1 MATEKTIDAVLFD
14 LDGVIVRSDEYH
26 YRGWK
31 RMADDE
37 GWDFDKTLN
46 HQLRGVSRMD
56 SLQIILDHNG
66 VEISEGRKRAL
77 ADRKN
82 GYYRDSLAGMNENDY
97 IPGARKLMEELAGA
111 DVRMA
116 ICSSS
121 RNAPFILDVLG
132 IADRFDTVVSGHDIE
147 RAKPDPQIFLLAAE
161 RLGVPAERCVVFED
175 AESGIQAA
183 HNAGM
188 HAVGVGSPDHLPS
201 AKIVVRDLA
210 EVTADRLI
218 AEGRP

>member
-1 MATEKTIDAVLFD
+1 MAIKRTIDAVLFD

-66 VEISEGRKRAL
+66 VEISEEEKKAL

-82 GYYRDSLAGMNENDY
+82 GYYRDSLAGMNQNDY
-97 IPGARKLMEELAGA
+97 IPGAQKLMDELAA
-111 DVRMA
+111 AEVRMA

-121 RNAPFILDVLG
+121 RNAPYILDVLG
-132 IADRFDTVVSGHDIE
+132 IADRFDTVVSGHDID

-161 RLGVPAERCVVFED
+161 RLGVPAKACVVFED

-201 AKIVVRDLA
+201 AEVVVSDLT
-210 EVTADRLI
+210 EVSVDRLI
-218 AEGRP
+218 ADARP

>member
-1 MATEKTIDAVLFD
+1 MSRAIDAVLFD

-31 RMADDE
+31 QLADEE

-56 SLQIILDHNG
+56 SLQIILDHNN
-66 VEISEGRKRAL
+66 VEISEEEKRAL

-82 GYYRDSLAGMNENDY
+82 GYYRESLSDMNEGDY
-97 IPGARKLMEELAGA
+97 IPGAVELMDELSKSG
-111 DVRMA
+111 VKMA

-132 IADRFDTVVSGHDIE
+132 IADRFETVVSGHDID

-161 RLGVPAERCVVFED
+161 RMNVPAARCVVFED

-183 HNAGM
+183 RNAGM
-188 HAVGVGSPDHLPS
+188 HSVGVGSADHLPS
-201 AKIVVRDLA
+201 ATVVVADLT
-210 EVTADRLI
+210 EVSVERLLDE
-218 AEGRP
+218 ARP

>member
-1 MATEKTIDAVLFD
+1 MNRAIDAVLFD

-31 RMADDE
+31 QLADEE

-56 SLQIILDHNG
+56 SLQIILDHNN
-66 VEISEGRKRAL
+66 VEISEEEKRAL

-82 GYYRDSLAGMNENDY
+82 GYYRQSLSDMNEGDY
-97 IPGARKLMEELAGA
+97 IPGAVELMDELSNSS
-111 DVRMA
+111 VKMA

-132 IADRFDTVVSGHDIE
+132 IADRFETVVSGHDID

-161 RLGVPAERCVVFED
+161 RIGVPAARCVVFED

-183 HNAGM
+183 RNAGM
-188 HAVGVGSPDHLPS
+188 HSVGVGSADHLPS
-201 AKIVVRDLA
+201 ATVVVADLT
-210 EVTADRLI
+210 EVSVDRLLDE
-218 AEGRP
+218 ARP

>member
-1 MATEKTIDAVLFD
+1 MNRAIDAVLFD

-31 RMADDE
+31 QLADEE

-56 SLQIILDHNG
+56 SLQIILDHNN
-66 VEISEGRKRAL
+66 VEISEEEKRAL

-82 GYYRDSLAGMNENDY
+82 GYYRQSLSDMNEGDY
-97 IPGARKLMEELAGA
+97 IPGAVELMDELSNSS
-111 DVRMA
+111 VKMA

-132 IADRFDTVVSGHDIE
+132 IADRFETVVSGHDID

-161 RLGVPAERCVVFED
+161 RIGVPAARCVVFED

-183 HNAGM
+183 RNAGM
-188 HAVGVGSPDHLPS
+188 HSVGVGSADHLPS
-201 AKIVVRDLA
+201 ATVVVADLT
-210 EVTADRLI
+210 EMSVDRLLDE
-218 AEGRP
+218 ARP

>member
-1 MATEKTIDAVLFD
+1 MSRAIDAVLFD

-31 RMADDE
+31 QLADEE

-56 SLQIILDHNG
+56 SLQIILDHNN
-66 VEISEGRKRAL
+66 VEISEEEKRAL

-82 GYYRDSLAGMNENDY
+82 GYYRESLSDMNEGDY
-97 IPGARKLMEELAGA
+97 IPGAVELMNELSKSS
-111 DVRMA
+111 VKMA

-132 IADRFDTVVSGHDIE
+132 IADRFETVVSGHDID

-161 RLGVPAERCVVFED
+161 RMSVPAARCVVFED

-183 HNAGM
+183 INAGM
-188 HAVGVGSPDHLPS
+188 HSVGVGSSDHLPS
-201 AKIVVRDLA
+201 ATVVVADLT
-210 EVTADRLI
+210 EVSVERLLEE
-218 AEGRP
+218 ARP

>member
-1 MATEKTIDAVLFD
+1 MANDRAIDAVLFD

-31 RMADDE
+31 HLADDE

-46 HQLRGVSRMD
+46 HQLRGVSRMA

-66 VEISEGRKRAL
+66 VEASDEEKQEY

-82 GYYRDSLAGMNENDY
+82 GYYRASLADMNESDY
-97 IPGARKLMEELAGA
+97 IAGA
-111 DVRMA
+111 QALMDGLDKAGVPMA

-132 IADRFDTVVSGHDIE
+132 IADRFETVVSGHDIE
-147 RAKPDPQIFLLAAE
+147 KAKPDPQIFLLAAE
-161 RLGVPAERCVVFED
+161 RIEIAPARCVVFED

-183 HNAGM
+183 DNAGM
-188 HAVGVGSPDHLPS
+188 YAVGVGSADHLPS
-201 AKIVVRDLA
+201 ASVVVSDLT
-210 EVTADRLI
+210 EVSVENLLAKGT
-218 AEGRP
+218 P